1 MHKLVTII
9 CWLLCM
15 FSPVLHSCKNVAN
28 QKVSSELTD
37 KEAIINAAISY
48 QFVPRQVCEQEY
60 DDFFS
65 KDTFEAF
72 FSEYSIPA
80 FDTMP
85 CYSTLYFLYNDHTF
99 TERECV
105 IVDVGVLDSM
115 KISQLF
121 PAESVTRANV
131 FLGRNKK
138 ALNENTDYSKLDFSK
153 MGGKLIRSGEP
164 CDRRHAS
171 ISCFLSEVYVD
182 ETGKKAV
189 LYMRLFLS
197 SEYKYVH
204 YFHKVGQLWLL
215 TVRENVLYDP
225 W

>member
-9 CWLLCM
+9 YWLLCM
-15 FSPVLHSCKNVAN
+15 FSPLLHSCNNVAN
-28 QKVSSELTD
+28 QKVSIELTD

-48 QFVPRQVCEQEY
+48 QFIPRQVCEQDY
-60 DDFFS
+60 DDSFS

-85 CYSTLYFLYNDHTF
+85 CYSALYFLHNDHNF

-105 IVDVGVLDSM
+105 IVDVGVLDSI

-121 PAESVTRANV
+121 PAESVIRANV

-138 ALNENTDYSKLDFSK
+138 ALNENIDYSKLDFSK

-182 ETGKKAV
+182 ETGEKAV

-215 TVRENVLYDP
+215 TVRENVLYES
-225 W
+225 